1 MAMRVNDNKIFEA
14 VQLIAE
20 KGFAG
25 MTEAMQILF
34 NEAMLIERSRY
45 LGASPYERSDTRQDY
60 ANGFKPK
67 QLKTKLGE
75 LSLSVPQVRSCEFYP
90 SFLDKGVRSER
101 ALKLALAE
109 MYVQGVSTRK
119 VESILQELCGLQIS
133 STEVSRAAKLL
144 DEELTAWKTRPLQKH
159 PFVFF
164 DARYEKI
171 RQGGCV
177 IDSAL
182 LIAYGINEHGK
193 RDILGISVSL
203 SEAEVHWREFLAS
216 LVQRGLHGIEL
227 IVSDA
232 HVGLK
237 AALRAVFP
245 SVPWQRCQFHLQ
257 QNAQAYVTVQKRK
270 REVAESIRAIFN
282 AENKVEADRLLRI
295 AIEKY
300 QKDMPQLAKWMENNL
315 AEGLMVFEFPAPYRR
330 RLRTAN
336 IAERV
341 NEEIRRRTRV
351 ARIFPNVASCERL
364 AGAVVMEIAE
374 EWMAHAVYLNLL

>member
-1 MAMRVNDNKIFEA
+1 MAMQVNDTKILEA

-20 KGFAG
+20 KGFGG
-25 MTEAMQILF
+25 MSEAMQILF

-90 SFLDKGVRSER
+90 SFLDKGVRAER

-119 VESILQELCGLQIS
+119 VESILQELCGLQVS
-133 STEVSRAAKLL
+133 SSEVSRAAKLL
-144 DEELTAWKTRPLQKH
+144 DEELTAWKTRPLEKH
-159 PFVFF
+159 RFVFF

-171 RQGGCV
+171 RQGGRV
-177 IDSAL
+177 IDSAV
-182 LIAYGINEHGK
+182 LIAYGINEQGK

-203 SEAEVHWREFLAS
+203 SEAEVHWREFLES
-216 LVQRGLHGIEL
+216 LVKRGLHGIEL
-227 IVSDA
+227 LVSDA
-232 HVGLK
+232 HAGLK

-257 QNAQAYVTVQKRK
+257 QNAQAYVAVQKRK

-282 AENKVEADRLLRI
+282 AENKLEADRLLKM

-300 QKDMPQLAKWMENNL
+300 EKDMPQLAKWMEDNL
-315 AEGLMVFEFPAPYRR
+315 AEGLMVFEFPLSYRR

-374 EWMAHAVYLNLL
+374 EWMANAVYLNLL